1 MDTKEIQI
9 VYRNVDELIEPDYN
23 PRKISAKQRDDIKGF
38 LENFGLLFLL
48 TLSFYLLSLK
58 NRLRFLRIR
67 DVEGAEGGAN
77 RNERRDDFCFM
88 V

>member
-1 MDTKEIQI
+1 MDKKEIQI
-9 VYRNVDELIEPDYN
+9 VYRNIDELIEPEYN
-23 PRKISAKQRDDIKGF
+23 SRKISAKQRDDIKGF
-38 LENFGLLFLL
+38 FENFGLLFLL

-77 RNERRDDFCFM
+77 WNEHRGE
-88 V
+88 